1 GSHYRKGQHSRA
13 AHGRVLATRPRTCAR
28 HRSTGC
34 WFYPQE
40 MLTVL
45 GGMAGFERELIRAR
59 TGEGR
64 KRAKERGVRFGRPPK
79 LNAHQRREALARR
92 EKGETLMDIARSYGV
107 SHLTIMRLAASSPF
121 EQSAVAA

>member
-1 GSHYRKGQHSRA
+1 
-13 AHGRVLATRPRTCAR
+13 
-28 HRSTGC
+28 
-34 WFYPQE
+34 

-45 GGMAGFERELIRAR
+45 GGLAEFERELIRAR

-92 EKGETLMDIARSYGV
+92 EKSETLMDIARSYGV
-107 SHLTIMRLAASSPF
+107 SGREQCPARLQLAGILHPSAAF
-121 EQSAVAA
+121 WHRSA